1 MKESFASVWKYSL
14 TLFCFWGQNDAS
26 AYRGEGVKWRGGGG
40 LVVAL
45 HDELTEIFI
54 YDFFEGFYW
63 VGNELYP
70 NISANVE
77 LCQIHGLVGLK
88 ETTF

>member
-54 YDFFEGFYW
+54 YDFFEGFY
-63 VGNELYP
+63 
-70 NISANVE
+70 
-77 LCQIHGLVGLK
+77 
-88 ETTF
+88 